1 MFLFCFVTLN
11 VIISTS
17 YAEIIHVTSYTRS
30 PCILGDFC
38 GCLKNWNLCNLL
50 ALCYSDCKLL
60 TLKWVAK
67 CLHNSKTSPVDFNL
81 AFKNYWPTKQRKFA
95 VVLCEPGN
103 LGSFSFCGQT
113 VHDFNLQALLT
124 RTALKLNCVFFFFFF
139 PGIWGR
145 WKTFSVNSGRQC
157 LYHWRT
163 KVRRKPHTH
172 THTTFTPQDCWR
184 YLSKIRSR
192 WRRSLQ
198 LRCWTLL
205 CSWLV
210 PRWQQ
215 SAEPDSLP
223 TGPTKKEAVLRAL
236 LPGQQL
242 RAPPSWVGGGNK
254 DTITHCPSPL
264 VSPANRLL
272 PFSNKLS
279 LSVLFFFLK
288 GFPFSNFIL

>member
-1 MFLFCFVTLN
+1 MTSTCKLYWPELHWNLTVCCCFFFRDMREMKNLLSKLRETMPL
-11 VIISTS
+11 
-17 YAEIIHVTSYTRS
+17 
-30 PCILGDFC
+30 P
-38 GCLKNWNLCNLL
+38 LKNQGEEE
-50 ALCYSDCKLL
+50 ATY
-60 TLKWVAK
+60 TYT
-67 CLHNSKTSPVDFNL
+67 H
-81 AFKNYWPTKQRKFA
+81 AFT
-95 VVLCEPGN
+95 
-103 LGSFSFCGQT
+103 
-113 VHDFNLQALLT
+113 
-124 RTALKLNCVFFFFFF
+124 
-139 PGIWGR
+139 
-145 WKTFSVNSGRQC
+145 
-157 LYHWRT
+157 
-163 KVRRKPHTH
+163 
-172 THTTFTPQDCWR
+172 
-184 YLSKIRSR
+184 IRSR

-223 TGPTKKEAVLRAL
+223 TGPTEKEAVLRAL

>member
-1 MFLFCFVTLN
+1 MTSTCKLYWPELHWNVTVFLFFFRDMREMKNLLSKLRETMPL
-11 VIISTS
+11 
-17 YAEIIHVTSYTRS
+17 
-30 PCILGDFC
+30 P
-38 GCLKNWNLCNLL
+38 LKNQGEEE
-50 ALCYSDCKLL
+50 ATY
-60 TLKWVAK
+60 T
-67 CLHNSKTSPVDFNL
+67 
-81 AFKNYWPTKQRKFA
+81 Y
-95 VVLCEPGN
+95 
-103 LGSFSFCGQT
+103 
-113 VHDFNLQALLT
+113 
-124 RTALKLNCVFFFFFF
+124 
-139 PGIWGR
+139 
-145 WKTFSVNSGRQC
+145 
-157 LYHWRT
+157 
-163 KVRRKPHTH
+163 TH
-172 THTTFTPQDCWR
+172 AFTPQDRWR

-223 TGPTKKEAVLRAL
+223 TGPTEKEAVLRAL